1 MASLFFMLL
10 IGACLSVFSISYFI
24 ITGLKAWLK
33 NEIIRQNGKFCS
45 RTIIGPTG
53 LIFTC

>member
-1 MASLFFMLL
+1 MASLCFTLL

-33 NEIIRQNGKFCS
+33 NEIIRQNGKFCQEQS
-45 RTIIGPTG
+45 LGRQD
-53 LIFTC
+53 